1 MPTSS
6 TPRRPA
12 SASTSKPARGQHLL
26 TITADRDGFATT
38 LRLTGDFTPMGRR
51 YLEEM
56 IDWLLFAG
64 SRQLV
69 IDIDGLNSGEQLVR
83 GWLRR
88 SRSLTGYRASTRIV
102 GRPHR
107 AALSTRP

>member
-1 MPTSS
+1 MANTS

-12 SASTSKPARGQHLL
+12 SASSSKPARGQHLL
-26 TITADRDGFATT
+26 TITADRDGSSTT

-69 IDIDGLNSGEQLVR
+69 IDIDGLSSGEQLIR
-83 GWLRR
+83 RWLRR
-88 SRSLTGYRASTRIV
+88 SRSLTGYQASTRIV
-102 GRPHR
+102 GRQRR
-107 AALSTRP
+107 AALSRP